1 MRIPFSNRM
10 ADVDLPVTPGQAKVT
25 VKSVIDSFW
34 EQLPNHFSDLFEAFV
49 LLSPRKVRVTC
60 RSPRALEEVQHR
72 GLLFRNNAVTF
83 NPCRT
88 AKWVNV
94 TRLSYG
100 IPNDAIQAALDPFGH
115 VLMIKMDVYQGV
127 YIGVRHVLMEISTP
141 IPSSLRIADH
151 WCNVFYQGQTSTC
164 FACKQ
169 VGHTRAACPQVR
181 QAPPAVDNV
190 EVVAP
195 VFIPPVCD
203 DPVQDVVNSVLERVL
218 APPLTFTAVVASD
231 STVTAPEL
239 KTADAGHDVG
249 GPTINSNTPDRLVDN
264 PPGLPPTSAS
274 SQPAAAVSD
283 VPVGTQQNQDI
294 KPTDQASDPP
304 IDDVGTVTT
313 VVDFGGLRVTDLGS
327 FADPKVVDG
336 DHSIAHEMDDADAN
350 ASSLASSD
358 SDYDLFEDAQRVS
371 DSFSSSKRE
380 HASDSSSDSSESSL
394 APAKKLGKVI
404 QEQLASLVPQAEVM
418 ARAASTPLPG
428 YANDNLDKLP
438 DFPSNTPHIPIL
450 PANICTSMD
459 TDSTD
464 YPLTQSTPIRKVVK
478 AASQPSDFSM
488 CLRKSTRPGP
498 VVGTGQTSK
507 SQSQS
512 GGGTVYPS

>member
-1 MRIPFSNRM
+1 M
-10 ADVDLPVTPGQAKVT
+10 PVTPGQAKVT
-25 VKSVIDSFW
+25 VKSVIDSFR
-34 EQLPNHFSDLFEAFV
+34 EQLPDHFSDLFEAFV
-49 LLSPRKVRVTC
+49 PLSPRKVRVTC

-72 GLLFRNNAVTF
+72 GLLFHNNAVTF

-100 IPNDAIQAALDPFGH
+100 IPNDAIQAALDPFGR
-115 VLMIKMDVYQGV
+115 VLTIKMDMYQGV
-127 YIGVRHVLMEISTP
+127 YIEIRHVLMEISTP
-141 IPSSLRIADH
+141 IPSSLLIADH
-151 WCNVFYQGQTSTC
+151 WCNVFYQGQNPTC

-190 EVVAP
+190 EAVAP
-195 VFIPPVCD
+195 VFIPPARD
-203 DPVQDVVNSVLERVL
+203 DPMQDVVNSVLERVL
-218 APPLTFTAVVASD
+218 APPLTFAEVVASG
-231 STVTAPEL
+231 STVVAPEL

-264 PPGLPPTSAS
+264 PPGLPLTSAC

-283 VPVGTQQNQDI
+283 VPVGTQQSQDI
-294 KPTDQASDPP
+294 KPTDQTSGPP
-304 IDDVGTVTT
+304 IDDVGTVTAA
-313 VVDFGGLRVTDLGS
+313 VDSGGLRVTDPGS

-336 DHSIAHEMDDADAN
+336 NHSVANEMDDADASSA
-350 ASSLASSD
+350 ASCD
-358 SDYDLFEDAQRVS
+358 SDCDLFEDAQRVS
-371 DSFSSSKRE
+371 DSFSSSK
-380 HASDSSSDSSESSL
+380 HKHSDSSSDSSESSL

-404 QEQLASLVPQAEVM
+404 QEQLAALVPQAEVM

-428 YANDNLDKLP
+428 NADDDLDNLP
-438 DFPSNTPHIPIL
+438 DFSSNTPHIPVL
-450 PANICTSMD
+450 PADFRTSMHI
-459 TDSTD
+459 DSTD
-464 YPLTQSTPIRKVVK
+464 YPLTQKTLIHKVVK

-488 CLRKSTRPGP
+488 CLRKSTRPSP
-498 VVGTGQTSK
+498 VVGTGQKST